1 MSRRVVPPLTRRIAI
16 GLTLCIALLPTH
28 HIWLLATE
36 AAQGRPEESE
46 QKAKPKPGKPEGMF
60 PNLEDVRKEKQFERQ
75 APPPIPSTIRS
86 KRNTG
91 KPWDG
96 RRVGDPWPEG
106 TSDQAVNNADSI
118 SPKRSHRTRRAHAR
132 MRVNPPPQVWDDQFV
147 QNFFSWTLAR
157 RL

>member
-1 MSRRVVPPLTRRIAI
+1 MSRRVVPPLTRRVAI

-106 TSDQAVNNADSI
+106 TSVRWAWPLVIAT
-118 SPKRSHRTRRAHAR
+118 SPGAGQWHEYSLY
-132 MRVNPPPQVWDDQFV
+132 V
-147 QNFFSWTLAR
+147 
-157 RL
+157 